1 MKLQPAGDMVLVQD
15 LAQGSKIADIE
26 LPDNQRQ
33 PDMIFGVVLA
43 IGKKVSEETVPGD
56 SICYGPYAGKLV
68 IIGGVE
74 SRLLR
79 EGQIEGYLR
88 KE

>member
-15 LAQGSKIADIE
+15 IAQGSKIADIE

-33 PDMIFGVVLA
+33 PEMIFGVVIA
-43 IGKKVSEETVPGD
+43 TGNRVSADTEPGD